1 MEFTIDISIKEA
13 RAIRS
18 IANQQSITGQELIE
32 RLIRQFVTGQ
42 IRGAYRKLF
51 NEMNYNQLEQTFGTI
66 ENLFPE

>member
-18 IANQQSITGQELIE
+18 IAKQQSITGEELIQ
-32 RLIRQFVTGQ
+32 RLIRQFITGQ

-51 NEMNYNQLEQTFGTI
+51 DQMTYNELEETFGTI
-66 ENLFPE
+66 EDLFPE

>member
-18 IANQQSITGQELIE
+18 IAKQQSITGEELIQ
-32 RLIRQFVTGQ
+32 RLIRQFITGQ

-51 NEMNYNQLEQTFGTI
+51 DQMTYSELEETFGTI
-66 ENLFPE
+66 EDLFPE

>member
-18 IANQQSITGQELIE
+18 IAKQQSINGEELIQ
-32 RLIRQFVTGQ
+32 RLIRQFITGQ

-51 NEMNYNQLEQTFGTI
+51 DQMTYNELEETFGTI
-66 ENLFPE
+66 EDLFPE